1 MTVSRGLA
9 ICLAI
14 MLLQTVLVIC
24 RSDALAMFINLES
37 AALRATERSALA
49 VEREKMRRDRE
60 LWEKAREDRV
70 PQGAFWEVVW
80 PAWDCRAYG
89 KREYWGVLQNVPEGW
104 TAMDACTNMPVEI
117 NGVTVRRP
125 HLRRWVS
132 AYL

>member
-70 PQGAFWEVVW
+70 PQGAF
-80 PAWDCRAYG
+80 
-89 KREYWGVLQNVPEGW
+89 
-104 TAMDACTNMPVEI
+104 
-117 NGVTVRRP
+117 
-125 HLRRWVS
+125 
-132 AYL
+132 